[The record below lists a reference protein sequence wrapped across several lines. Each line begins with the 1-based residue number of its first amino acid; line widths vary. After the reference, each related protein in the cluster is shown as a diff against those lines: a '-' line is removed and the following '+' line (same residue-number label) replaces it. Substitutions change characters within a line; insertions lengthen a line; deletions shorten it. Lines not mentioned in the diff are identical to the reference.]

1 MSQPVTRDALLARYR
16 NLGADPATLP
26 APVAP
31 VVVTDVHREVVAL
44 LDELLG
50 FVPADAGPFGGLTRM
65 LRRLEPALLRDFAK
79 VPPDQV
85 VMFLHQLGHRML
97 AVGGATD
104 ATDDQHGARAD
115 QSQSA

>member
-1 MSQPVTRDALLARYR
+1 MSTPTRDDLLARYR
-16 NLGADPATLP
+16 SIGSGSPHVAL
-26 APVAP
+26 VAP
-31 VVVTDVHREVVAL
+31 VVTDVHREVIAL

-65 LRRLEPALLRDFAK
+65 LKRLEPALLRDFSK

-85 VMFLHQLGHRML
+85 VLFLHQLGHRML
-97 AVGGATD
+97 AVGGAPANAD
-104 ATDDQHGARAD
+104 NGAAIAGTD